1 MYVWVVVALSEV
13 EEQIRV
19 RVACV
24 VAVIGIA
31 RESVTDFF
39 DNQVN
44 VLCVNV
50 SVRTSYDIKE
60 SLHIIDDG
68 FKQLPALPSHVIA
81 VKSSLSILKA
91 F

>member
-50 SVRTSYDIKE
+50 SVRT
-60 SLHIIDDG
+60 
-68 FKQLPALPSHVIA
+68 
-81 VKSSLSILKA
+81 
-91 F
+91 